1 MKLSEIQD
9 MWTKDA
15 KVNELDLGKSSIQI
29 AELHAKYLN
38 ILTNTKLQLRKCE
51 ADYLCLRRSKFKYY
65 RGEMTRE
72 ELEELGWNQFQGLK
86 PLKNEVEDR
95 LKIIIHM
102 ARYENAPMKYIFI
115 FYRPDK
121 DWKLHQ
127 FKYNDNIVAEL
138 EEVTNTYPY
147 FDLIK
152 DKDK

>member
-15 KVNELDLGKSSIQI
+15 KINELDLGKSSIQI

-51 ADYLCLRRSKFKYY
+51 GDYLRLRRTKFKYY

-86 PLKNEVEDR
+86 PLKNEVEDIVNCDED
-95 LKIIIHM
+95 IIRCVDKVEYMKAMLYQLEQII
-102 ARYENAPMKYIFI
+102 RSLNGRGWEIKNAIEWTKF
-115 FYRPDK
+115 
-121 DWKLHQ
+121 
-127 FKYNDNIVAEL
+127 
-138 EEVTNTYPY
+138 TNG
-147 FDLIK
+147 LM
-152 DKDK
+152 

>member
-38 ILTNTKLQLRKCE
+38 ILSNTKLQLRKCE
-51 ADYLCLRRSKFKYY
+51 GDYLRLRRTKFKYY

-86 PLKNEVEDR
+86 PLKNEVEDIVNCDED
-95 LKIIIHM
+95 IIRCVDKVEYMKAMLYQLEQII
-102 ARYENAPMKYIFI
+102 RSLNGRGWEIKNAIEWTKF
-115 FYRPDK
+115 
-121 DWKLHQ
+121 
-127 FKYNDNIVAEL
+127 
-138 EEVTNTYPY
+138 TNG
-147 FDLIK
+147 LM
-152 DKDK
+152 

>member
-15 KVNELDLGKSSIQI
+15 KINELDLGKSSIQI

-51 ADYLCLRRSKFKYY
+51 ADYLRLRRSKFKFY

-86 PLKNEVEDR
+86 PLKNEVEDIVNCDEDVIR
-95 LKIIIHM
+95 CIDKVEYMKAMLYQLEQIIRSLNVRGWEIK
-102 ARYENAPMKYIFI
+102 NAIEWTKF
-115 FYRPDK
+115 
-121 DWKLHQ
+121 
-127 FKYNDNIVAEL
+127 
-138 EEVTNTYPY
+138 TNG
-147 FDLIK
+147 LM
-152 DKDK
+152 

>member
-38 ILTNTKLQLRKCE
+38 ILSNTKLQLRKCE
-51 ADYLCLRRSKFKYY
+51 GDYLRLRRTKFKYY

-86 PLKNEVEDR
+86 PLKNEVEDIVNCDEDVIR
-95 LKIIIHM
+95 CIDKVEYMKAMLYQLEQIIRSLNGRGWEIK
-102 ARYENAPMKYIFI
+102 NAIEWTKF
-115 FYRPDK
+115 
-121 DWKLHQ
+121 
-127 FKYNDNIVAEL
+127 
-138 EEVTNTYPY
+138 TNG
-147 FDLIK
+147 LM
-152 DKDK
+152 

>member
-38 ILTNTKLQLRKCE
+38 ILSNTKLQLRKCE
-51 ADYLCLRRSKFKYY
+51 GDYLRLRRTKFKYY

-86 PLKNEVEDR
+86 PLKNEVEDIVNCDEDVIR
-95 LKIIIHM
+95 CVDKVEYMKAMLYQLEQIIRSLNGRGWEIK
-102 ARYENAPMKYIFI
+102 NAIEWTKF
-115 FYRPDK
+115 
-121 DWKLHQ
+121 
-127 FKYNDNIVAEL
+127 
-138 EEVTNTYPY
+138 TNG
-147 FDLIK
+147 LM
-152 DKDK
+152 

>member
-15 KVNELDLGKSSIQI
+15 KINELDLGKSSIQI

-51 ADYLCLRRSKFKYY
+51 ADYLRLRRSKFKFY

-86 PLKNEVEDR
+86 PLKNEVEDIVNCDEDVIR
-95 LKIIIHM
+95 CIDKVEYMKAMLYQLEQIIRSLNGRGWEIK
-102 ARYENAPMKYIFI
+102 NAIEWTKF
-115 FYRPDK
+115 
-121 DWKLHQ
+121 
-127 FKYNDNIVAEL
+127 
-138 EEVTNTYPY
+138 TNG
-147 FDLIK
+147 LM
-152 DKDK
+152 

>member
-38 ILTNTKLQLRKCE
+38 ILSNTKLQLRKCE
-51 ADYLCLRRSKFKYY
+51 GDYLRLRRTKFKYY

-86 PLKNEVEDR
+86 PLKNEVEDIVNCDED
-95 LKIIIHM
+95 IIRCVDKVEYMKAMLYQLEQII
-102 ARYENAPMKYIFI
+102 RSLNGRGWEIKNAIE
-115 FYRPDK
+115 
-121 DWKLHQ
+121 WTKLLT
-127 FKYNDNIVAEL
+127 D
-138 EEVTNTYPY
+138 
-147 FDLIK
+147 
-152 DKDK
+152 